1 MQRTIRLRLK
11 PDSTAAQAFE
21 KTVKAY
27 TDSFNAVCKLGW
39 EAGLLTNSNT
49 LHKLT
54 YYDQKAQTGLPSQ
67 LICAA
72 RVKASEAL
80 KSVKARLKEGRK
92 ASCPKSKWCAIRY
105 DARSYTVWFEQA
117 FLTIAT
123 LDGRMKL
130 PFKLPE
136 HYEEYIQEGWK
147 SCSADLCRDKKK
159 RWWLHIVMEAE
170 APELTPSEQ
179 WVGVDLGIINP
190 ATDSRGNFYGEPR
203 WKTIEQKTFQHR
215 RRLQRK
221 GTKSAKRHLKKM
233 SGRQQRFRRDCDHVL
248 SRRLVD
254 SVGSGAT
261 LVFED
266 LTNIRGKA
274 KGSRQFRRRLHS
286 WSFAQLQAF
295 VSYKAEK
302 LGIHVGFTNP
312 RYTSQKCS
320 ECKHIE
326 RANRISQAEF
336 KCKGCGFACSAEI
349 NAAANIR
356 DDYWAVVNQP
366 IVGDCARHDSLASLR
381 PCAGGY

>member
-21 KTVKAY
+21 KTVEAY

-39 EAGLLTNSNT
+39 EAGLLTNGNT

-92 ASCPKSKWCAIRY
+92 ATCPQSKWCAIRY

-136 HYEEYIQEGWK
+136 YYEEYIQEGWK

-159 RWWLHIVMEAE
+159 RWWLHIVMEVE
-170 APELTPSEQ
+170 TPELTSSEQ

-190 ATDSRGNFYGEPR
+190 ATDSRGNFYGEQR
-203 WKTIEQKTFQHR
+203 WKTIEQKIFQHR

-233 SGRQQRFRRDCDHVL
+233 SGRQNRFRRNCDHVL

-261 LVFED
+261 LALED
-266 LTNIRGKA
+266 LTNIRGRA
-274 KGSRQFRRRLHS
+274 KGSKQFRRRLHS

-302 LGIHVGFTNP
+302 LGIRVGFVNP
-312 RYTSQKCS
+312 KYTSQKCS

-336 KCKGCGFACSAEI
+336 KCKVCRFACSAEI
-349 NAAANIR
+349 NAAMNIR